1 MILQTWITRFK
12 PSKLVLIAF
21 IGMLALSVMIIPTTA
36 QDDGTPNLTPLE
48 QVLADLYNRVSQS
61 VVSIEIDEQ
70 GGSSGTFIPLSSGSG
85 FVVDYEGHIV
95 TNYHVIE
102 GADRIAVNFFDGTIT
117 RAIVTGTDPAS
128 DLAVIQVDVDPSRLQ
143 PVTFANS
150 DDLVIGQQTVALGS
164 PFGER
169 WTMTLGIVSALD
181 RTIEGFTSYSIGGV
195 IQTDTPINPGNSGG
209 PLLNLAGEVIGVNS
223 QIISENR
230 INVGVGFAVPSNLTA
245 RVARELIETGRVN
258 YSYIGVNGAEI
269 NIDFIERYELPNNT
283 RGVVVTR
290 TVQNAPAE
298 RGGLQAVS
306 PNSIDIITAVDG
318 RPVMNMSMLIGYL
331 SSNTVPGQTVT
342 MTVLRDGQIF
352 DLPIVLTER
361 P

>member
-1 MILQTWITRFK
+1 PRLNA
-12 PSKLVLIAF
+12 SKLLMIAF
-21 IGMLALSVMIIPTTA
+21 VVVIALGVFSAPVSA
-36 QDDGTPNLTPLE
+36 QEDSPALTPLE
-48 QVLADLYNRVSQS
+48 QILSDLYNRISPS

-70 GGSSGTFIPLSSGSG
+70 GGSSGVFIPLSSGSG
-85 FVVDYEGHIV
+85 FVIDNQGHIV
-95 TNYHVIE
+95 TNFHVID

-117 RAIVTGTDPAS
+117 RAIVVGTDPAS
-128 DLAVIQVDVDPSRLQ
+128 DLAVIRVDVPPERLQ
-143 PVTFANS
+143 PITFANS
-150 DDLVIGQQTVALGS
+150 DNLIIGQQTIALGS

-181 RTIEGFTSYSIGGV
+181 RTIEGFTSFSIGGV

-245 RVARELIETGRVN
+245 RVAQELIENGRVN
-258 YSYIGVNGAEI
+258 YSYIGVNGDEV
-269 NIDFIERYELPNNT
+269 NIDYIERYGLPNDT

-290 TVQNAPAE
+290 IVGNAPAQQ
-298 RGGLQAVS
+298 GGLQAIS
-306 PNSIDIITAVDG
+306 NSSVDIITAVDG
-318 RPVMNMSMLIGYL
+318 RPVMNLSMLIGYL
-331 SSNTVPGQTVT
+331 SSSTAPGQTVT
-342 MTVLRDGQIF
+342 MTVLRDGQTIN
-352 DLPIVLTER
+352 LPIILTER